1 MNLAIDFGTT
11 FTLPATTHMGNIV
24 RLLPEGWYAIPSL
37 FYYNQYDGILIGKEA
52 EDAGQGYEAANL
64 VREIKLDL
72 FSKRILDGK
81 EFTARQIVG
90 YILKYTI
97 DMAKVIAEKKLINN
111 EIEHV
116 VISVPAGFGNNEK
129 HIILEAATSPVT
141 QGGAGLRKNQVSF
154 IKEPVAAALAYH
166 NDSMKDHVKALVYDF
181 GGGTCDIALVES
193 DLNTREKYNVLRSEM
208 ARVGGKDYDE
218 RLMAYITREI
228 EKKTGKSMKGDAYQE
243 KIKRA
248 AIKAK
253 HDLSNRDISGN
264 YVQQVRATVEVEGRT
279 HVIRLSRE
287 TFDELTSDLF
297 QKTINTLNKVIKDT
311 RTFDVERIICV
322 GGSCNMPSVIE
333 GLKREYPDKQIQVY
347 EPENAIVKGGAI
359 YAEGRKEVVDIA
371 PYSYGLKFYRN
382 YAKSKTDYIITN
394 IIFKDEP
401 LPAVHSIGALTTVDN
416 QEYLSYGIFET
427 DIIEKDF
434 TYTTDYEPAVL
445 EVTFKL
451 LPNLPAHSRT
461 EVELKLN
468 ENGLLEL
475 DAHDEQGRKVHGEI
489 VLNYDDRSKK

>member
-1 MNLAIDFGTT
+1 D
-11 FTLPATTHMGNIV
+11 
-24 RLLPEGWYAIPSL
+24 
-37 FYYNQYDGILIGKEA
+37 A

-72 FSKRILDGK
+72 FSTRMLDGK
-81 EFTARQIVG
+81 KFTARQIVG

-97 DMAKVIAEKKLINN
+97 DMAKAIAEKKLINN
-111 EIEHV
+111 KVEHV
-116 VISVPAGFGNNEK
+116 VISVPAGFTNNEK
-129 HIILEAATSPVT
+129 NIILEAATSPVSK
-141 QGGAGLRKNQVSF
+141 GGAGLRKTQVSF
-154 IKEPVAAALAYH
+154 IKEPVAAALSYH

-208 ARVGGKDYDE
+208 TRVGGKDYDE

-253 HDLSNRDISGN
+253 HDLSNKDISGN
-264 YVQQVRATVEVEGRT
+264 YVKQVRATVEVEGLT

-297 QKTINTLNKVIKDT
+297 QKTINTLNKVIKDAKA
-311 RTFDVERIICV
+311 FDVDRIICV

-347 EPENAIVKGGAI
+347 EPANAIVKGGAI
-359 YAEGRKEVVDIA
+359 YAEGHKEVVDIA
-371 PYSYGLKFYRN
+371 PYSYGIRLYRN
-382 YAKSKTDYIITN
+382 YDKDPNDEIIRN
-394 IIFKDEP
+394 VIFKNDP
-401 LPAVHSIGALTTVDN
+401 LPAHGEINAYT
-416 QEYLSYGIFET
+416 
-427 DIIEKDF
+427 IIENQSGLIYRVF
-434 TYTTDYEPAVL
+434 ENEEPDVRFQYNDRYGP
-445 EVTFKL
+445 EVMKI
-451 LPNLPAHSRT
+451 
-461 EVELKLN
+461 ELKLPPVSPKGTQTIVGLKLDK
-468 ENGLLEL
+468 NGLLQI
-475 DAHDEQGRKVHGEI
+475 DARDLNGNKVHSQI
-489 VLNYDDRSKK
+489 TLNYNK